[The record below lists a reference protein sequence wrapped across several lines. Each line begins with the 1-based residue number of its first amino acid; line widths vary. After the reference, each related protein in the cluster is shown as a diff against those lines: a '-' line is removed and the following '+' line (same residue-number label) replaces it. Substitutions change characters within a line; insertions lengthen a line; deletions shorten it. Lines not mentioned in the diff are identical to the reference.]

1 MAEPFSS
8 SSIATGLALA
18 CGVSLASFFPGV
30 DGNAL
35 VGAFAGAAVFV
46 LHAPTLRLALRISYF
61 ALSIV
66 AGYLAAPE
74 LTQWLP
80 IHEHGISAFIA
91 SAAVITLTHKGL
103 DALNKLDL
111 FDWLKRGRQ
120 PK

>member
-1 MAEPFSS
+1 MAEPLSS
-8 SSIATGLALA
+8 SSMATGLALA
-18 CGVSLASFFPGV
+18 CGVSLASLLPGI

-46 LHAPTLRLALRISYF
+46 LHATLLRVALRISYF
-61 ALSIV
+61 ALSMV

-74 LTQWLP
+74 LVQWLP

-91 SAAVITLTHKGL
+91 SAAVITVTHKGL

-111 FDWLKRGRQ
+111 LEWLKRWRQ
-120 PK
+120 SK

>member
-8 SSIATGLALA
+8 SSMATSLTLA
-18 CGVSLASFFPGV
+18 CGVSLASLLPGI

-46 LHAPTLRLALRISYF
+46 LHKSRLRLPIRISYF
-61 ALSIV
+61 GLSMV

-91 SAAVITLTHKGL
+91 SAAIITLTHKGL
-103 DALNKLDL
+103 DALNQLDL
-111 FDWLKRGRQ
+111 IEWFKRWRQ
-120 PK
+120 AK